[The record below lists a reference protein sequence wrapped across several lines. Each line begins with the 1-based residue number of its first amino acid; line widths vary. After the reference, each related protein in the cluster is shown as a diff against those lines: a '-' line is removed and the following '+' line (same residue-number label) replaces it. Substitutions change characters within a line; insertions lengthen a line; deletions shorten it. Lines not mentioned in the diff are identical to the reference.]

1 MNRPDFSDYVAHFT
15 KNSRPLAEQDGSA
28 GSLSQTISGSSY
40 DRLVSILQSKRII
53 ATTMPWT
60 NKKAVAFTECPFWSL
75 IDHAQRYSSY
85 GLGFTKAH
93 LFAAGGGPA
102 IYLRPDLHKKQGK
115 FVHEGKP
122 KWHGFHPDLY
132 AFVTPFMPDYAP
144 ARIRQDWDHPL
155 ADYTHEREWR
165 VPHDFRFDLSDVQFV
180 IVKSYKDV
188 ARFPK
193 ELKDGI
199 GRGNF
204 VIMDMYRLIERL
216 WPTHR
221 VD

>member
-1 MNRPDFSDYVAHFT
+1 MNRPDFSDFVAHFT
-15 KNSRPLAEQDGSA
+15 KDSSPPVEQGGSA
-28 GSLSQTISGSSY
+28 GDLPQSISGSAY

-60 NKKAVAFTECPFWSL
+60 NRKAVAFTECPFWSL

-102 IYLRPDLHKKQGK
+102 IYLRPDLYKKQGNY
-115 FVHEGKP
+115 VHEGRP
-122 KWHGFHPDLY
+122 DWRGFHPDLY
-132 AFVTPFMPDYAP
+132 AFVTPFVPAYAP
-144 ARIRQDWDHPL
+144 DWVKQEWDRPL

-165 VPHDFRFDLSDVQFV
+165 VPHDFTFDQSEVQFV
-180 IVKSYKDV
+180 IVKSYEDM
-188 ARFPK
+188 ARLPK

-199 GRGNF
+199 GRDNF
-204 VIMDMYRLIERL
+204 VIMDMYRQIESL